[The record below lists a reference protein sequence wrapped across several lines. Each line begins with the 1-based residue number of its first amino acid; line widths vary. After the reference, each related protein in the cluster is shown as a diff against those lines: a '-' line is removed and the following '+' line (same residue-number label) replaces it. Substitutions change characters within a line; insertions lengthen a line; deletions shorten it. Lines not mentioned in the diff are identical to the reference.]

1 MTARRRCSPTTG
13 RVYKPA
19 GGFPRPGMTTCPCQ
33 NPRVPP
39 PALGPD
45 PESPRLSRLIRR
57 LFWPAA
63 AALVVLA
70 AILTAASFAY
80 NLATNGLVTRPSGLR
95 MIRAGAF
102 DTRYLQWGTSGS
114 PVVLVPGAFAT
125 ADTFAA
131 LGPERGTHPRVF
143 AIDLT
148 GPGYSSPSPPFDA
161 RHLAMQVLAFIR
173 AMHLTGANAPVL
185 VGHSSGAAVAG
196 MTVLLDSHAAAGV
209 VFLDG
214 DATALT
220 FPPIV
225 GWLLINP
232 YRATLVRSTRSS
244 CDTRPPSHD
253 DFLPAAARGRHQCL
267 HPIGTWAVAPSTR
280 LLTLGHQPAHSPS
293 TSSLT
298 SPASTSPIAWSRM
311 ATPSSIS
318 ASVMIS
324 GGVISMTLE

>member
-1 MTARRRCSPTTG
+1 
-13 RVYKPA
+13 
-19 GGFPRPGMTTCPCQ
+19 MTTCPCQ

-45 PESPRLSRLIRR
+45 PERPRLSRLIRR

-114 PVVLVPGAFAT
+114 PVVLVPGAFEP

-131 LGPERGTHPRVF
+131 LGPELGTHHRVF

-148 GPGYSSPSPPFDA
+148 GTGYSSPGPPFDA

-225 GWLLINP
+225 GWADGSR
-232 YRATLVRSTRSS
+232 RANMA
-244 CDTRPPSHD
+244 PPA
-253 DFLPAAARGRHQCL
+253 PAAGFPQGGG
-267 HPIGTWAVAPSTR
+267 I
-280 LLTLGHQPAHSPS
+280 QPAARNPEYERR
-293 TSSLT
+293 
-298 SPASTSPIAWSRM
+298 PAAQ
-311 ATPSSIS
+311 ATGHHGAQAGDLRP
-318 ASVMIS
+318 
-324 GGVISMTLE
+324 G